1 VLPFRS
7 FQFRNLP
14 AQGCQFSEE
23 LLFGFPLF
31 ITLSFYLPCNIDC
44 RGDIRHCAGSRSRFI
59 PFLLGTVDN
68 KASLSLQ
75 NFSRKLLSILA
86 HKIKPG
92 MVAVGMAA
100 DGDQLSD
107 VGS

>member
-1 VLPFRS
+1 LIAGGIS
-7 FQFRNLP
+7 DI
-14 AQGCQFSEE
+14 AQVQ
-23 LLFGFPLF
+23 
-31 ITLSFYLPCNIDC
+31 D
-44 RGDIRHCAGSRSRFI
+44 HRFI
-59 PFLLGTVDN
+59 PFLLGTIDN

-92 MVAVGMAA
+92 MVAVGMVA